1 MLIVMRHG
9 APEEDIRRVAATIE
23 EMGYQARPM
32 PGKQRTTIG
41 LVGNDGRVDG
51 SRLAALPGVQE
62 IIHVTQPYKQV
73 SREWK
78 GESTVVRLPGGLSV
92 GGDEVVV
99 MAGPCSVESE
109 RQILDAAWAVREAGA
124 TVLRAGAYKPRSS
137 PYSFQ
142 GLGRAGLKLLVRARE
157 ETGLLIVTE
166 AMDGEEM
173 EFVAEMADIIQLG
186 ARNMQNY
193 SLLKRAGR
201 SGKPILLKRGLSAT
215 IQELLLSA
223 EYILAEGNPNVIL
236 CERGVRGF
244 DPATRNIFDLS
255 AIAVVHGLS
264 HLPIIADP
272 SHGTG
277 HRDMVIPMARA
288 AVAAGADGLLVEVHP
303 SPDRA
308 LSDGAQSLYPE
319 QFDRMMKETRLIAEA
334 IGRRVAEPIG
344 IRA

>member
-9 APEEDIRRVAATIE
+9 APEADIRRVAETIE

-32 PGKQRTTIG
+32 PGKQRTTVG
-41 LVGNDGRVDG
+41 LVGNDGRVDA
-51 SRLAALPGVQE
+51 SRLAALPSVQE
-62 IIHVTQPYKQV
+62 VIHVTKPYKQV

-78 GESTVVRLPGGLSV
+78 PESTTVRLPGGLSI
-92 GGDEVVV
+92 GADEVVV
-99 MAGPCSVESE
+99 MAGPCSVETE
-109 RQILDAAWAVREAGA
+109 QQILAAARAVRESGA
-124 TVLRAGAYKPRSS
+124 TVLRAGAFKPRSS

-142 GLGRAGLKLLVRARE
+142 GLWRAGLELLARARE

-166 AMDGEEM
+166 AMDAEGM
-173 EFVAEMADIIQLG
+173 EAVAEVADIVQIG

-193 SLLKRAGR
+193 SLLKLAGR
-201 SGKPILLKRGLSAT
+201 IRKPILLKRGLSAT

-244 DPATRNIFDLS
+244 DPATRNLLDLS
-255 AIAVVHGLS
+255 AIPVVHGLS

-277 HRDMVIPMARA
+277 HRDMVMPMAKA
-288 AVAAGADGLLVEVHP
+288 AVAGGADGLLVEVHP
-303 SPDRA
+303 TPDRA
-308 LSDGAQSLYPE
+308 LSDGAQSLYPD
-319 QFDRMMKETRLIAEA
+319 QFDRLMKEVRLIAEA
-334 IGRRVAEPIG
+334 IGRRVAEPAE

>member
-1 MLIVMRHG
+1 
-9 APEEDIRRVAATIE
+9 
-23 EMGYQARPM
+23 
-32 PGKQRTTIG
+32 
-41 LVGNDGRVDG
+41 
-51 SRLAALPGVQE
+51 VQE
-62 IIHVTQPYKQV
+62 IIHVTKPYKQV

-78 GESTVVRLPGGLSV
+78 AEPTIVRLPGGLTI
-92 GGDEVVV
+92 GGEEVVV

-109 RQILDAAWAVREAGA
+109 RQILDAARAVREAGA
-124 TVLRAGAYKPRSS
+124 TVLRGGAFKPRSS

-142 GLGRAGLKLLVRARE
+142 GLGLAGLKLLARARE
-157 ETGLLIVTE
+157 ESGLLIVTE
-166 AMDGEEM
+166 AMDGEGIDA
-173 EFVAEMADIIQLG
+173 VAEIADIIQIG

-201 SGKPILLKRGLSAT
+201 IGKPILLKRGLSAT

-244 DPATRNIFDLS
+244 DPATRNLLDLS
-255 AIAVVHGLS
+255 AIPVVHGTS

-277 HRDMVIPMARA
+277 HRDMVMPMAKA
-288 AVAAGADGLLVEVHP
+288 AVAGGADGLLIEVHP
-303 SPDRA
+303 TPDRA

-319 QFDRMMKETRLIAEA
+319 QFDRLMKEIRLIAEA
-334 IGRRVAEPIG
+334 IGRRMAEPAG

>member
-1 MLIVMRHG
+1 
-9 APEEDIRRVAATIE
+9 
-23 EMGYQARPM
+23 
-32 PGKQRTTIG
+32 
-41 LVGNDGRVDG
+41 
-51 SRLAALPGVQE
+51 LA
-62 IIHVTQPYKQV
+62 
-73 SREWK
+73 
-78 GESTVVRLPGGLSV
+78 
-92 GGDEVVV
+92 
-99 MAGPCSVESE
+99 
-109 RQILDAAWAVREAGA
+109 
-124 TVLRAGAYKPRSS
+124 
-137 PYSFQ
+137 
-142 GLGRAGLKLLVRARE
+142 RARE

-166 AMDGEEM
+166 AMDAEEM
-173 EFVAEMADIIQLG
+173 DFVAETADIIQIG

-201 SGKPILLKRGLSAT
+201 LGKPILLKRGLSAT

-223 EYILAEGNPNVIL
+223 EYILAAGNPNVIL

-319 QFDRMMKETRLIAEA
+319 QFDRMMKEARLIAEA
-334 IGRRVAEPIG
+334 IGRRVAEPAE